1 MLSEPIKLDD
11 TTKAICDK
19 KGKRIGQRIAEAIY
33 ALESSVRM
41 THGNAR
47 DLLISEIIRDEVRK
61 GEL

>member
-19 KGKRIGQRIAEAIY
+19 TGERIGQRIARAIY
-33 ALESSVRM
+33 TLESRVCM

-47 DLLISEIIRDEVRK
+47 DLLIYEIIRDEVGK
-61 GEL
+61 GAL